1 LLVGHV
7 SIQICSLLVPCRR
20 PILIATKYL
29 LFRGQDTS
37 IGRMISLQFD
47 TTQPLNGYRAV
58 SLRAEDR
65 DAPVAICLFVRTE
78 PSESPPFILLRETMD
93 ASIYLG
99 SVADRAGHPKAWVEI
114 WVQNVDRVAFSFR
127 AQLEPLTNSVLDRRW
142 AERAAMF
149 RTLKRGTIIETGA
162 EFNHP
167 LPALVDG
174 EGGVVVCPVDPET
187 HRSFVLCQDEKAL
200 ELAGLPSYG
209 SSLHRYLWNGVG
221 AGEPVFLAI
230 TSGAPLPPGVRPATD
245 IFKGLY
251 PFNPGGGLLLVR
263 PLAPLALTEFADIL
277 SGKTW
282 PGFQCGKE
290 TIRLGAAYARLEDA
304 EEILYRGGHLFSGR
318 AGKAGRLLEVFHL
331 KLNLILQAFGETQSA
346 IRFQQLPF
354 LVLGAESFRVQL
366 SEIGTGLPLFW
377 SAQVDLAEST
387 CAAAISVG
395 ASGVRYFLPPELSGP
410 SIYRPQTRGFPERG
424 SATVRIRKI
433 FAPTPD
439 GTSLEATLAT
449 DERLPVA
456 ASDLIHVR
464 LPIASGRTD
473 LYGRVDESEALAK
486 GETRFRTI
494 PQMLS
499 EPVQNALEQLAGAP
513 IGNASFEILPLL
525 TSPCDMY
532 ALGVLAVRILLV
544 DDENTLAIALDE
556 MLSLARQIATEHQ
569 SEIAIG
575 KRLQTIV
582 ERDRRWGTSLG
593 PHRLVRDDGVRQAA
607 ARVVPADLWWETIG
621 VITRLFPGI
630 GPDSFCGDLGDAP
643 SSALDQIFDDVIRQ
657 IDLLLLR
664 TRSLVVADWTQN
676 LEIHDAIYE
685 VIAKKHGMS
694 KKAGVKEPGVR
705 S

>member
-1 LLVGHV
+1 
-7 SIQICSLLVPCRR
+7 
-20 PILIATKYL
+20 
-29 LFRGQDTS
+29 
-37 IGRMISLQFD
+37 MISLQFD
-47 TTQPLNGYRAV
+47 KIQPLKGYRGV

-65 DAPVAICLFVRTE
+65 DAPIAICLFVRTNPAE
-78 PSESPPFILLRETMD
+78 FPPFILLRETMD

-99 SVADRAGHPKAWVEI
+99 SIVDRAGHPKAWVEI

-142 AERAAMF
+142 AERALML
-149 RTLKRGTIIETGA
+149 RTLKGGSIIETGA

-167 LPALVDG
+167 VPALIDG
-174 EGGVVVCPVDPET
+174 KEGAVVHPIDPGT
-187 HRSFVLCQDEKAL
+187 GRPFVLCQDERAL
-200 ELAGLPSYG
+200 ESAGLPSYG

-221 AGEPVFLAI
+221 GGGTVFLAI
-230 TSGAPLPPGVRPATD
+230 TSEAPMPPGVRLAAE
-245 IFKGLY
+245 IFNELY

-263 PLAPLALTEFADIL
+263 PLAPLELTEFADIL

-282 PGFQCGKE
+282 SGFQCGKE

-304 EEILYRGGHLFSGR
+304 EEILFRGGHLFSGR
-318 AGKAGRLLEVFHL
+318 AGRAGRLLEVFHL
-331 KLNLILQAFGETQSA
+331 KLNLVLQALEETRAA

-395 ASGVRYFLPPELSGP
+395 GSGLRYFIPPEFSAP
-410 SIYRPQTRGFPERG
+410 SIYRPQTRGLPERG

-449 DERLPVA
+449 DERLNVA

-464 LPIASGRTD
+464 LPIANGRTD

-494 PQMLS
+494 PQILS
-499 EPVQNALEQLAGAP
+499 ESTQGALEELAGAP

-556 MLSLARQIATEHQ
+556 MLSLGRQVAIEHQ
-569 SEIAIG
+569 SGVAIG

-582 ERDRRWGTSLG
+582 ERDRRWETSLG
-593 PHRLVRDDGVRQAA
+593 PHRLVRDDGIRQAA

-621 VITRLFPGI
+621 VVTRLFPGI

-643 SSALDQIFDDVIRQ
+643 SSALEQIFDEVIGQ
-657 IDLLLLR
+657 IELLLLR
-664 TRSLVVADWTQN
+664 TRSLVVADWNQN

-685 VIAKKHGMS
+685 VIAKKHGR
-694 KKAGVKEPGVR
+694 KE
-705 S
+705 

>member
-1 LLVGHV
+1 
-7 SIQICSLLVPCRR
+7 
-20 PILIATKYL
+20 
-29 LFRGQDTS
+29 
-37 IGRMISLQFD
+37 MISLQFD
-47 TTQPLNGYRAV
+47 KTQPLKGYRGV
-58 SLRAEDR
+58 PLRAEDR
-65 DAPVAICLFVRTE
+65 DAPIAICLFVRTD
-78 PSESPPFILLRETMD
+78 PSETPPFVLLRETMD

-99 SVADRAGHPKAWVEI
+99 SIIDRAGDPKAWVEI

-127 AQLEPLTNSVLDRRW
+127 AQLEPLTNAVLDRRW
-142 AERAAMF
+142 ADRAAMF

-162 EFNHP
+162 EFKHP
-167 LPALVDG
+167 VPALIDG
-174 EGGVVVCPVDPET
+174 KEGTVVYPIDPGT
-187 HRSFVLCQDEKAL
+187 RRPFVLCQDEKAL
-200 ELAGLPSYG
+200 ESAGLPSYG
-209 SSLHRYLWNGVG
+209 SSLHRYLWNGAG
-221 AGEPVFLAI
+221 AGELVFLAI
-230 TSGAPLPPGVRPATD
+230 TSGAPMPPGVRPASD
-245 IFKGLY
+245 IFQGLY
-251 PFNPGGGLLLVR
+251 LFNPGGGLLLVR
-263 PLAPLALTEFADIL
+263 PLAPLELTEFADIL

-282 PGFQCGKE
+282 PGFQSGKE
-290 TIRLGAAYARLEDA
+290 AIRLGAPYARLEDA

-331 KLNLILQAFGETQSA
+331 KLNLILQALEETRSA

-395 ASGVRYFLPPELSGP
+395 GSGARYFIPPELSSP
-410 SIYRPQTRGFPERG
+410 SIYRPQTRGLPERG
-424 SATVRIRKI
+424 SATMRIRKI
-433 FAPTPD
+433 FAPTTD

-449 DERLPVA
+449 DERLNVA

-464 LPIASGRTD
+464 LPIAGTRTD
-473 LYGRVDESEALAK
+473 LYGRVDESEAMAK

-499 EPVQNALEQLAGAP
+499 EPIQNALEQLAGAP

-556 MLSLARQIATEHQ
+556 MLSLSRQIAIEHQ
-569 SEIAIG
+569 PGVAIG
-575 KRLQTIV
+575 KRLQTLV
-582 ERDRRWGTSLG
+582 ERDRRWETSLG
-593 PHRLVRDDGVRQAA
+593 PHRLVRDDSIRQAA
-607 ARVVPADLWWETIG
+607 ARVVPTDLWWETIG
-621 VITRLFPGI
+621 VVTRLFPGI
-630 GPDSFCGDLGDAP
+630 GLDSFCRDLGDAP
-643 SSALDQIFDDVIRQ
+643 SSALDQIFDEVIAQ

-664 TRSLVVADWTQN
+664 SRSLVVADWNQN

-685 VIAKKHGMS
+685 VIAKKHGRR
-694 KKAGVKEPGVR
+694 E
-705 S
+705 

>member
-1 LLVGHV
+1 VTLNG
-7 SIQICSLLVPCRR
+7 
-20 PILIATKYL
+20 AD
-29 LFRGQDTS
+29 DT
-37 IGRMISLQFD
+37 IGGMISLQFD
-47 TTQPLNGYRAV
+47 KTQPLNGYRGVA
-58 SLRAEDR
+58 LRAEDR
-65 DAPVAICLFVRTE
+65 DAPIAICLLVRTDS
-78 PSESPPFILLRETMD
+78 SESPPFILLRETLD

-99 SVADRAGHPKAWVEI
+99 SIVDRAGHPKAWVEI

-142 AERAAMF
+142 SDRAAMF
-149 RTLKRGTIIETGA
+149 RTLKRVTIIETGA

-167 LPALVDG
+167 APALIDG
-174 EGGVVVCPVDPET
+174 KEGTVIHPSDPGT
-187 HRSFVLCQDEKAL
+187 RRPFVLCQDEKAL

-209 SSLHRYLWNGVG
+209 SSLHRYLWNGSG
-221 AGEPVFLAI
+221 ADESVFLAI
-230 TSGAPLPPGVRPATD
+230 TSGAPLPAGVRPATD
-245 IFKGLY
+245 FFKGLY

-282 PGFQCGKE
+282 SGFQCGKE

-331 KLNLILQAFGETQSA
+331 KLNLILQTLEETRSA
-346 IRFQQLPF
+346 VRFQQLPF

-395 ASGVRYFLPPELSGP
+395 ASGVRYFISPELSGP
-410 SIYRPQTRGFPERG
+410 SIYRPQTRDLPERG
-424 SATVRIRKI
+424 SATVRIRRI
-433 FAPTPD
+433 FPPTPD

-449 DERLPVA
+449 DERLNVA

-494 PQMLS
+494 PQILS
-499 EPVQNALEQLAGAP
+499 EPIQNSLEQLAGAP

-532 ALGVLAVRILLV
+532 ALGVLAVKILLV

-556 MLSLARQIATEHQ
+556 MLSLARQIAVEPQ
-569 SEIAIG
+569 PGVAIG
-575 KRLQTIV
+575 KRIQSIV
-582 ERDRRWGTSLG
+582 ERDGRWETSLG
-593 PHRLVRDDGVRQAA
+593 PHRLVRDDGIRQTA

-621 VITRLFPGI
+621 VVTRLFPGI
-630 GPDSFCGDLGDAP
+630 GSDSFCGDLGDAP
-643 SSALDQIFDDVIRQ
+643 SSALDQIFDEAIEQ

-664 TRSLVVADWTQN
+664 SRSLVVADWNQN

-685 VIAKKHGMS
+685 VIAKKHG
-694 KKAGVKEPGVR
+694 KRE
-705 S
+705 

>member
-1 LLVGHV
+1 
-7 SIQICSLLVPCRR
+7 
-20 PILIATKYL
+20 
-29 LFRGQDTS
+29 
-37 IGRMISLQFD
+37 MISLQFD
-47 TTQPLNGYRAV
+47 KTQPLKGYRGV

-65 DAPVAICLFVRTE
+65 DAPITISLLVRMDS
-78 PSESPPFILLRETMD
+78 SESPPFILLRETLD

-99 SVADRAGHPKAWVEI
+99 SIVDRAGHPKAWVEI

-142 AERAAMF
+142 ADRAAMF
-149 RTLKRGTIIETGA
+149 RTLKRAAIIETGA
-162 EFNHP
+162 EFSHP
-167 LPALVDG
+167 MPALIDG
-174 EGGVVVCPVDPET
+174 KEGMVIHPSDPLT
-187 HRSFVLCQDEKAL
+187 RRPFQLCQDEKAL
-200 ELAGLPSYG
+200 DLAGLPSYG
-209 SSLHRYLWNGVG
+209 SSLHRYLWNGFG
-221 AGEPVFLAI
+221 ADETVFLAI
-230 TSGAPLPPGVRPATD
+230 TSGAPMPPGVRPVDD

-290 TIRLGAAYARLEDA
+290 TIRLGAAYSRLEDA
-304 EEILYRGGHLFSGR
+304 EQILYRGGHLFSGR

-331 KLNLILQAFGETQSA
+331 KLNLILQALEETRSA

-354 LVLGAESFRVQL
+354 LVLRAESFRVQL

-395 ASGVRYFLPPELSGP
+395 ASGVRYFIPPELSGP
-410 SIYRPQTRGFPERG
+410 SIYRPQMRDLTGRG

-433 FAPTPD
+433 FPPTPD

-449 DERLPVA
+449 DERLNVA

-473 LYGRVDESEALAK
+473 LYGRVDETEALAE

-499 EPVQNALEQLAGAP
+499 EPIQNSLEQLAGAP

-532 ALGVLAVRILLV
+532 SLGVLTVKILLV

-556 MLSLARQIATEHQ
+556 MLSLARQIAIEHQ
-569 SEIAIG
+569 PDVAIG
-575 KRLQTIV
+575 KRLQSIV
-582 ERDRRWGTSLG
+582 ERDPRWETSLG
-593 PHRLVRDDGVRQAA
+593 PHRLVRDDGIRQAA
-607 ARVVPADLWWETIG
+607 ARVVPAELWWETIG

-643 SSALDQIFDDVIRQ
+643 SSALDQIFEEAIGQ

-664 TRSLVVADWTQN
+664 SRSLVVADWNQN

-685 VIAKKHGMS
+685 VIAKKHGRR
-694 KKAGVKEPGVR
+694 E
-705 S
+705 

>member
-1 LLVGHV
+1 VTLNGVD
-7 SIQICSLLVPCRR
+7 
-20 PILIATKYL
+20 
-29 LFRGQDTS
+29 DT
-37 IGRMISLQFD
+37 IGGMISLQFD
-47 TTQPLNGYRAV
+47 KTQPLNGYRGVA
-58 SLRAEDR
+58 LRAEDR
-65 DAPVAICLFVRTE
+65 DAPIAICLLVRTDS
-78 PSESPPFILLRETMD
+78 SESPPFILLRETLD

-99 SVADRAGHPKAWVEI
+99 SIVDRSGHPKAWVEV

-127 AQLEPLTNSVLDRRW
+127 AQLEPLTNSVLDQRW
-142 AERAAMF
+142 ADRAAMF
-149 RTLKRGTIIETGA
+149 RTLKRATIIETGA

-167 LPALVDG
+167 VPALIDG
-174 EGGVVVCPVDPET
+174 KEGTVIHPSDPGT
-187 HRSFVLCQDEKAL
+187 RRPFVLCQDEKAL

-209 SSLHRYLWNGVG
+209 SSLHRYLWNGSG
-221 AGEPVFLAI
+221 ADESVFLAI
-230 TSGAPLPPGVRPATD
+230 TSGAPMPPGVRPATD
-245 IFKGLY
+245 FFQGLC

-290 TIRLGAAYARLEDA
+290 TIRLGAAYAGLEDA

-318 AGKAGRLLEVFHL
+318 AGRAGRLLEVFHL
-331 KLNLILQAFGETQSA
+331 KLNLILQALDETRSA

-395 ASGVRYFLPPELSGP
+395 ASGVRYFIPPELSGP
-410 SIYRPQTRGFPERG
+410 SIYRPQTRDLPERG
-424 SATVRIRKI
+424 SAMVRIRKI
-433 FAPTPD
+433 FPPTPD

-449 DERLPVA
+449 DERLNVA

-494 PQMLS
+494 PQILS
-499 EPVQNALEQLAGAP
+499 EPIQNSLEQLAGAP

-532 ALGVLAVRILLV
+532 ALGVLAVKILLV

-556 MLSLARQIATEHQ
+556 MLSLARQIAVEYQ
-569 SEIAIG
+569 PGVAIG
-575 KRLQTIV
+575 KRLQSIV
-582 ERDRRWGTSLG
+582 ERDGRWETSLG
-593 PHRLVRDDGVRQAA
+593 PHRLVRDDGIRQTA

-621 VITRLFPGI
+621 VVTRLFPGI

-643 SSALDQIFDDVIRQ
+643 SSALEQIFDEVIGQ

-664 TRSLVVADWTQN
+664 SRSLVVADWNQN

-685 VIAKKHGMS
+685 VIAKKHG
-694 KKAGVKEPGVR
+694 KRE
-705 S
+705 

>member
-1 LLVGHV
+1 
-7 SIQICSLLVPCRR
+7 
-20 PILIATKYL
+20 
-29 LFRGQDTS
+29 
-37 IGRMISLQFD
+37 MISLQFD
-47 TTQPLNGYRAV
+47 KTHPLKGYRGV

-65 DAPVAICLFVRTE
+65 DAPIAICLLVRTE

-99 SVADRAGHPKAWVEI
+99 SIVDRAGHPKAWVEI

-142 AERAAMF
+142 ADRAAMF

-162 EFNHP
+162 EFSHP
-167 LPALVDG
+167 VPALIDG
-174 EGGVVVCPVDPET
+174 KEGTVVYPIDPGT
-187 HRSFVLCQDEKAL
+187 RQPFVLCQDEKTL

-209 SSLHRYLWNGVG
+209 SSLHRYLWNGFG
-221 AGEPVFLAI
+221 PDEPVFLAI
-230 TSGAPLPPGVRPATD
+230 TSGAPMPPGVRSATD
-245 IFKGLY
+245 VFKGLY

-331 KLNLILQAFGETQSA
+331 KLNLILQALEETRSA

-395 ASGVRYFLPPELSGP
+395 GSDVRYFIPPELSGP
-410 SIYRPQTRGFPERG
+410 SIYRPQTRALPERG
-424 SATVRIRKI
+424 SATLRIRKI

-449 DERLPVA
+449 DERLNVA

-499 EPVQNALEQLAGAP
+499 EPIQNALEQLAGAP
-513 IGNASFEILPLL
+513 IGHANFEILPLL

-544 DDENTLAIALDE
+544 DDENTLPIALDE
-556 MLSLARQIATEHQ
+556 ILSLARQVAVEHQ
-569 SEIAIG
+569 PGVAVG
-575 KRLQTIV
+575 KRLQSIV
-582 ERDRRWGTSLG
+582 ERDRRWETSLG
-593 PHRLVRDDGVRQAA
+593 PHRLVRDDGIRQAA
-607 ARVVPADLWWETIG
+607 VQVLPADLWWETIG
-621 VITRLFPGI
+621 VVTRLFPGI

-643 SSALDQIFDDVIRQ
+643 SSALDQIFDDVIGQ
-657 IDLLLLR
+657 VDLLLLR
-664 TRSLVVADWTQN
+664 SRSLVVADWNQN

-685 VIAKKHGMS
+685 VIAKKHGRR
-694 KKAGVKEPGVR
+694 E
-705 S
+705 